1 MPPSTGSDDT
11 DSLLVQL
18 GTKIDSLP
26 KIPIGTGVLF
36 ALSLASFFTYY
47 DFSNYAYISPIL
59 KESWNVQD
67 SEIALGASLTV
78 LGYVIGAIIIT
89 IYADLYG
96 RKPALIISV
105 LILSAGSILSASA
118 QDMTQMVI
126 FRLITGIGIGS
137 EIAIVATYIGEIS
150 PKSKR
155 GRYTSLI
162 VFFGWTGIALSGPI
176 SFVLFQSEVYNV
188 LQIDSWRLILGIAVV
203 PALIA
208 LMLRMGMPESLRWL
222 ISKGKVEQVNRLLV
236 KFGLDPI
243 TPHGGAN
250 HSGSEDTQNKASD
263 ITKEIGQDDKKELNS
278 SIVGVNKSLSILF
291 KNIVTHRRIV
301 IGRISI
307 LSAIWS
313 LALIPIYASLLLVV
327 EYANQGYTITESIVV
342 NMIASSGFVAG
353 GICSLIVADRIER
366 KYQIA
371 FSCAIMGLAF
381 VLRGIFIQDYVGLVI
396 SSFMAFGANAWMI
409 SNLITYTAE
418 NFPTQIR
425 STCSGIVEGLGR
437 LIATIGPF
445 VFIMLVTFG
454 FFNLMVGLSLF
465 SFVAGILVLLL
476 GRNTLNISLEKV
488 SS

>member
-1 MPPSTGSDDT
+1 MSPSPNSDDT
-11 DSLLVQL
+11 ESLLFQL
-18 GTKIDSLP
+18 GTRIDSLA
-26 KIPIGTGVLF
+26 KIPMSAGVLL
-36 ALSLASFFTYY
+36 AISLASFFTYY
-47 DFSNYAYISPIL
+47 DFSNYAYISPML

-78 LGYVIGAIIIT
+78 LGYVIGAVLIT

-96 RKPALIISV
+96 RKPALVISV
-105 LILSAGSILSASA
+105 LLLAGGSILAASA

-176 SFVLFQSEVYNV
+176 TFALFEGEINDFV
-188 LQIDSWRLILGIAVV
+188 QIDGWRIILAIAVIPALFALIL
-203 PALIA
+203 
-208 LMLRMGMPESLRWL
+208 RMRMPESLRWL
-222 ISKGKVEQVNRLLV
+222 ISKGKMEEANRLLI
-236 KFGLDPI
+236 KLGLDPI
-243 TPHGGAN
+243 TRQGVVN
-250 HSGSEDTQNKASD
+250 HSERENASNKVSD
-263 ITKEIGQDDKKELNS
+263 VTKEFKQEDKKGLKRS
-278 SIVGVNKSLSILF
+278 SHGADKNLTILF
-291 KNIVTHRRIV
+291 RNIVTNRRIV
-301 IGRISI
+301 FSRISI

-327 EYANQGYTITESIVV
+327 EYTNQGYEIGESIAV

-353 GICSLIVADRIER
+353 GICSLIIADRIER

-371 FSCAIMGLAF
+371 LSCAVMGMAF
-381 VLRGIFIQDYVGLVI
+381 ILRGIFIQDYLGLVI

-409 SNLITYTAE
+409 SNLLTYTAE
-418 NFPTQIR
+418 NFPTEIR
-425 STCSGIVEGLGR
+425 STCSGIVEGAGR
-437 LIATIGPF
+437 LIATVGPF

-454 FFNLMVGLSLF
+454 FFNLMVGLAAF
-465 SFVAGILVLLL
+465 SFVAAIVVLLL
-476 GRNTLNISLEKV
+476 GRNTLNLSLERLNG
-488 SS
+488 

>member
-188 LQIDSWRLILGIAVV
+188 LQIDSWRLILGIAVL

-381 VLRGIFIQDYVGLVI
+381 VLRGIFIQDYFGLVI

>member
-381 VLRGIFIQDYVGLVI
+381 VLRGIFIQDYFGLVI

>member
-250 HSGSEDTQNKASD
+250 NSGSEDTQNKALD
-263 ITKEIGQDDKKELNS
+263 ITKEIGQDDNKELNS

-381 VLRGIFIQDYVGLVI
+381 VLRGIFIQDYFGLVI

>member
-1 MPPSTGSDDT
+1 MSPSPNSEDT
-11 DSLLVQL
+11 ESLLFQL
-18 GTKIDSLP
+18 GTRIDSLA
-26 KIPIGTGVLF
+26 KIPMSAGVLL
-36 ALSLASFFTYY
+36 AISLASFFTYY
-47 DFSNYAYISPIL
+47 DFSNYAYISPML

-78 LGYVIGAIIIT
+78 LGYVIGAVLIT

-96 RKPALIISV
+96 RKPALVISV
-105 LILSAGSILSASA
+105 LLLAGGSILAASA

-176 SFVLFQSEVYNV
+176 SFALFEGEINDFV
-188 LQIDSWRLILGIAVV
+188 QIDGWRIILAIAVIPALFALIL
-203 PALIA
+203 
-208 LMLRMGMPESLRWL
+208 RMRMPESLRWL
-222 ISKGKVEQVNRLLV
+222 ISKGKMEEANRLLI
-236 KFGLDPI
+236 KLGLDPI
-243 TPHGGAN
+243 TRQGVVN
-250 HSGSEDTQNKASD
+250 HSERENASNKVSD
-263 ITKEIGQDDKKELNS
+263 VTKEFKQEDKKGLKRS
-278 SIVGVNKSLSILF
+278 SHKADKNLTILF
-291 KNIVTHRRIV
+291 RNIVTNRRIV
-301 IGRISI
+301 FSRISI

-327 EYANQGYTITESIVV
+327 EYTNQGYEIGESISV

-353 GICSLIVADRIER
+353 GICSLIIADRIER

-371 FSCAIMGLAF
+371 LSCAVMGMAF
-381 VLRGIFIQDYVGLVI
+381 ILRGIFIQDYLGLVI

-409 SNLITYTAE
+409 SNLLTYTAE
-418 NFPTQIR
+418 NFPTEIR
-425 STCSGIVEGLGR
+425 STCSGIVEGAGR
-437 LIATIGPF
+437 LIATVGPF

-454 FFNLMVGLSLF
+454 FFNLMVGLAAF
-465 SFVAGILVLLL
+465 SFVAAIVVLLL
-476 GRNTLNISLEKV
+476 GRNTLNLSLERLN
-488 SS
+488 

>member
-1 MPPSTGSDDT
+1 MPPSTDSDDT
-11 DSLLVQL
+11 GSLLVQL
-18 GTKIDSLP
+18 GTTIDSLH
-26 KIPIGTGVLF
+26 KIPVSTGVLF

-47 DFSNYAYISPIL
+47 DFSNYAYISPML

-78 LGYVIGAIIIT
+78 LGYVIGAVLIT

-105 LILSAGSILSASA
+105 LILSAGSILSALA
-118 QDMTQMVI
+118 QDMTQLVI

-150 PKSKR
+150 PRSKR

-176 SFVLFQSEVYNV
+176 SFALFESEVNNV
-188 LQIDSWRLILGIAVV
+188 VQIESWRLVLGIAVV
-203 PALIA
+203 PALVA
-208 LMLRMGMPESLRWL
+208 LILRMGMPESLRWL
-222 ISKGKVEQVNRLLV
+222 ISKGKVEEVNRLLI
-236 KFGLDPI
+236 KLGLDPI
-243 TPHGGAN
+243 TPHGVGN
-250 HSGSEDTQNKASD
+250 HSGSEDASNKVSD
-263 ITKEIGQDDKKELNS
+263 ITKESGQDDKKELNS
-278 SIVGVNKSLSILF
+278 SNIEVNKSLSILF
-291 KNIVTHRRIV
+291 KNIVTYRKIV
-301 IGRISI
+301 VGRISI

-327 EYANQGYTITESIVV
+327 EYTNQGYTITESIFV

-396 SSFMAFGANAWMI
+396 SSFIAFGANAWMI

-418 NFPTQIR
+418 NFPIQIR
-425 STCSGIVEGLGR
+425 STCSGIVEGTGR

-445 VFIMLVTFG
+445 VLIMLVTLG

-476 GRNTLNISLEKV
+476 GRNTLNLSLEKV

>member
-1 MPPSTGSDDT
+1 MSPSPNSDDT
-11 DSLLVQL
+11 ESLLFQL
-18 GTKIDSLP
+18 GTRIDSLE
-26 KIPIGTGVLF
+26 KIPMSGGVLL
-36 ALSLASFFTYY
+36 AISLASFFTYY
-47 DFSNYAYISPIL
+47 DFSNYAYISPML

-78 LGYVIGAIIIT
+78 LGYVIGAVLIT

-96 RKPALIISV
+96 RKPALVISV
-105 LILSAGSILSASA
+105 LLLAGGSILAASA

-176 SFVLFQSEVYNV
+176 SFALFEGQINNFV
-188 LQIDSWRLILGIAVV
+188 QIDGWRIILAIAVIPALFALIL
-203 PALIA
+203 
-208 LMLRMGMPESLRWL
+208 RMRMPESLRWL
-222 ISKGKVEQVNRLLV
+222 ISKGKTEEANRLLI
-236 KFGLDPI
+236 KLGLDPI
-243 TPHGGAN
+243 TRQGVVN
-250 HSGSEDTQNKASD
+250 HSERENASNKGSDV
-263 ITKEIGQDDKKELNS
+263 TKEFKQEDKKGLKS
-278 SIVGVNKSLSILF
+278 SSHGADKNLTILF
-291 KNIVTHRRIV
+291 RNIVTNRRIV
-301 IGRISI
+301 FSRISI

-327 EYANQGYTITESIVV
+327 EYTNQGYEIGESISV

-353 GICSLIVADRIER
+353 GICSLIIADRIER

-371 FSCAIMGLAF
+371 LSCAVMGMAF
-381 VLRGIFIQDYVGLVI
+381 ILRGIFIQDYLGLVI

-409 SNLITYTAE
+409 SNLLTYTAE
-418 NFPTQIR
+418 NFPTEIR
-425 STCSGIVEGLGR
+425 STCSGIVEGAGR
-437 LIATIGPF
+437 LIATVGPF

-454 FFNLMVGLSLF
+454 FFNLMVGLAAF
-465 SFVAGILVLLL
+465 SFVAAIVVLLL
-476 GRNTLNISLEKV
+476 GRNTLNLSLERLNG
-488 SS
+488 